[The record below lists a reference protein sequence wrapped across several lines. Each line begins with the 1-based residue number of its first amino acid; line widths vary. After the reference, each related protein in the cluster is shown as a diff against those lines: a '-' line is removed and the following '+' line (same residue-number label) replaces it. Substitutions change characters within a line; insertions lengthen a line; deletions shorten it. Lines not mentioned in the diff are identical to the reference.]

1 MLLVLKSVNL
11 CLIRVFSFLQILRVG
26 SILCMTVEENKPS
39 ILRKEK
45 VAVKKLGQF
54 SVFDI
59 ERFLKDKKLM
69 TTGVSPITDDD
80 GKRIGTKVQV
90 VILEDNTEYRVA
102 EGEQV
107 TNQFEKFNIKLNK
120 VVDNVPMNAIVVPVN
135 PVATVYGE
143 FRNNISVTA
152 DGLKVIQRSE

>member
-1 MLLVLKSVNL
+1 M
-11 CLIRVFSFLQILRVG
+11 
-26 SILCMTVEENKPS
+26 
-39 ILRKEK
+39 
-45 VAVKKLGQF
+45 KKLGQF